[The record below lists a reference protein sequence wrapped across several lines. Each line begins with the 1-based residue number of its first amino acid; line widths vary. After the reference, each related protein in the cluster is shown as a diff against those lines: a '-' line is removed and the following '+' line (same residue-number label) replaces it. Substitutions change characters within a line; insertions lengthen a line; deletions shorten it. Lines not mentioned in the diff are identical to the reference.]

1 MKVLKF
7 KEYTKFDTM
16 AEELI
21 EMLSNP
27 PINEDK
33 NQDSGWKQILNKV
46 FSDLGLNFALITTF
60 GTGIAAMFPIVV
72 ELIENNNLNLDST
85 KENMLLLTI
94 TAVAITYL
102 EERKNKT
109 TKVQID
115 MSDQE
120 IKENAQSLLAEL
132 KLRGIGNGIVK
143 KVVKSF
149 QAIGNLIKI
158 VFKNVNNVINGFV
171 DMFAYTSLLLPCMN
185 VLASF
190 IDKYSLNLDTLQG
203 NFLSIGVGVLTII
216 AKNGIDYMI
225 KKLGDKFNLKKDKI
239 MQDLDESPIKKYPHP
254 SFVDVE
260 GENPESELI
269 KGNDQTKEI

>member
-21 EMLSNP
+21 DMLSNP

-60 GTGIAAMFPIVV
+60 GTGIASMFPIVS
-72 ELIENNNLNLDST
+72 ELIDNNNLNLDST

-109 TKVQID
+109 TKMRID

-158 VFKNVNNVINGFV
+158 IFKNVNNVINGFI

-185 VLASF
+185 VLSSF
-190 IDKYSLNLDTLQG
+190 IDKYSLNLETLQG

-216 AKNGIDYMI
+216 AKNGIDYII
-225 KKLGDKFNLKKDKI
+225 KKLGDKFNLNKDKI
-239 MQDLDESPIKKYPHP
+239 MQDLDVSPIKKYPHP

>member
-7 KEYTKFDTM
+7 KEYTKFDIM

-60 GTGIAAMFPIVV
+60 GTGMAAMLPIVV
-72 ELIENNNLNLDST
+72 ELIENNNLNLEST

-102 EERKNKT
+102 EERKNKA
-109 TKVQID
+109 TKMQID

-225 KKLGDKFNLKKDKI
+225 KKLGDKFDLKKDKI

-269 KGNDQTKEI
+269 KGNDKTKEI

>member
-1 MKVLKF
+1 
-7 KEYTKFDTM
+7 
-16 AEELI
+16 
-21 EMLSNP
+21 
-27 PINEDK
+27 
-33 NQDSGWKQILNKV
+33 
-46 FSDLGLNFALITTF
+46 
-60 GTGIAAMFPIVV
+60 
-72 ELIENNNLNLDST
+72 
-85 KENMLLLTI
+85 
-94 TAVAITYL
+94 
-102 EERKNKT
+102 
-109 TKVQID
+109 

-216 AKNGIDYMI
+216 AKNGIDYII

>member
-216 AKNGIDYMI
+216 SKNGIDYMI

>member
-7 KEYTKFDTM
+7 KEYTKFDIM

-72 ELIENNNLNLDST
+72 ELIENNNLNLEST

-109 TKVQID
+109 TKMQID
-115 MSDQE
+115 MSEQE
-120 IKENAQSLLAEL
+120 IKDNAQSLLAEL

-269 KGNDQTKEI
+269 KGNDKTKEI

>member
-7 KEYTKFDTM
+7 KEYTKFDIM

-60 GTGIAAMFPIVV
+60 GTGMAAMLPIVV
-72 ELIENNNLNLDST
+72 ELIENNNLNLEST

-102 EERKNKT
+102 EERKNKA
-109 TKVQID
+109 TKMQID
-115 MSDQE
+115 MSEQE

-216 AKNGIDYMI
+216 SKNGIDYMI
-225 KKLGDKFNLKKDKI
+225 KKLGDKFDLKKDKI

-269 KGNDQTKEI
+269 KGNDKTKEI

>member
-16 AEELI
+16 SEELI

-33 NQDSGWKQILNKV
+33 GQDSGWKQILNKV

-60 GTGIAAMFPIVV
+60 GTGIADMFPIVV

-171 DMFAYTSLLLPCMN
+171 DMFAYTSLLIPCMN

-216 AKNGIDYMI
+216 SKNGIDYII

-260 GENPESELI
+260 GENPESKLI

>member
-260 GENPESELI
+260 GENSESELI

>member
-33 NQDSGWKQILNKV
+33 SQDSGWKQILNKV

-171 DMFAYTSLLLPCMN
+171 DMFAYTSLLIPCMN

-216 AKNGIDYMI
+216 SKNGIDYII

-260 GENPESELI
+260 GENPESKLI

>member
-60 GTGIAAMFPIVV
+60 GTGIASMFPIVS
-72 ELIENNNLNLDST
+72 ELIDNNNLNLDST

-109 TKVQID
+109 TKMQID

-158 VFKNVNNVINGFV
+158 IFKNVNNVINGFI

-185 VLASF
+185 VLSSF
-190 IDKYSLNLDTLQG
+190 IDKYSLNLETLQG

-216 AKNGIDYMI
+216 AKNGIDYII
-225 KKLGDKFNLKKDKI
+225 KKLGDKFNLNKDKI
-239 MQDLDESPIKKYPHP
+239 MQDLDVSPIKKYPHP

>member
-190 IDKYSLNLDTLQG
+190 INKYSLNLDTLQG

-216 AKNGIDYMI
+216 AKNGIDYII